1 MPKYEVIY
9 EKNKIEIIRA
19 STLEIAESR
28 ASKGELN
35 GWVVN
40 QIKEL
45 PKE

>member
-9 EKNKIEIIRA
+9 EKNKTKVIRA

-28 ASKGELN
+28 ASKHELN
-35 GWVVN
+35 GWVVER
-40 QIKEL
+40 IKEL